1 MPGEEA
7 AASAGRFLASRRLP
21 ERKPERSRLYTTRL
35 RHPRVMVARRWIG
48 FRTVNSCIH
57 FGMPSIGFN
66 DPDNENRS
74 GFTKNPSSI
83 DCFADLLK
91 DAIVVP
97 TPMPHKRQSAVP
109 QVNSAKLP

>member
-1 MPGEEA
+1 MLNVRSPSVRA
-7 AASAGRFLASRRLP
+7 ARPKKLVQRSPKPLP
-21 ERKPERSRLYTTRL
+21 LI

-66 DPDNENRS
+66 DPDNENSS

-83 DCFADLLK
+83 DCFDDLLK